1 MIVAVIDIGSNSIKL
16 LVAARP
22 GGPEQLAIRSID
34 ARIGAGMSQIPCR
47 LTSDGMDRAVSA
59 IRALLAESAT
69 HRPDRIV
76 LVATSAVR
84 DAENG
89 PEFCQRVRTET
100 GHSIRVLSGD
110 EEAQLIG
117 RGLLCDPVLRDC
129 EDLHVFDLGGGS
141 LECLLIRGRRVERAM
156 SLPLGCV
163 RTTERFVPD
172 VHAPFSVASREAIIT
187 HVRAVLAEH
196 PMELGAPGLRAVF
209 AGGTM
214 TTVRAILAAR
224 HGVAIGDVPAEIGVA
239 EIRALLDTIAVL
251 PLHERRQIPG
261 LPAAR
266 ADIFPAAL
274 ATLLAVAGAGLL
286 PAFTHSFYNLRW
298 GVADEIL
305 AGQPAP
311 GTPSEGATD

>member
-1 MIVAVIDIGSNSIKL
+1 MTAAVIDIGSNSIKL
-16 LVAARP
+16 LVAAHP
-22 GGPEQLAIRSID
+22 GSPEPLALRSID
-34 ARIGAGMSQIPCR
+34 ARIGAGMSKIPCR
-47 LTSDGMDRAVSA
+47 LTAEGIERALSA

-69 HRPDRIV
+69 HRPDRIA

-89 PEFCQRVRTET
+89 SAFCQRVQSET
-100 GHSIRVLSGD
+100 GHSVRVLSGN

-117 RGLLCDPVLRDC
+117 RGLLCDPVLQDSQ
-129 EDLHVFDLGGGS
+129 DLHVFDLGGGS
-141 LECLLIRGRRVERAM
+141 LECLVIRGRRVERAM
-156 SLPLGCV
+156 SLPVGCV
-163 RTTERFVPD
+163 RMTERFVPD
-172 VHAPFSVASREAIIT
+172 VHAPFSVTSREAIIA
-187 HVRAVLAEH
+187 HVREVMAGH
-196 PMELGAPGLRAVF
+196 PIELGAPGLRAVF

-224 HGVAIGDVPAEIGVA
+224 HGVAIDDVPAEIGVA

-251 PLHERRQIPG
+251 PLRDRRQVPG

-274 ATLLAVAGAGLL
+274 ATLLAVAAAGLL

-298 GVADEIL
+298 GVADEIFS
-305 AGQPAP
+305 AK
-311 GTPSEGATD
+311 PSSQNPSPNRSS